1 MYFVLFVFIEWL
13 MYILD
18 KFIDRNVIC
27 YINFEKYLYIFI
39 YLYLL
44 LKKRYSYL
52 QLYVLKVIIYWYG
65 LYYGYIEVL
74 IVKYQCKVSIKK
86 KIYNLIIK

>member
-74 IVKYQCKVSIKK
+74 IVKYQCKVSI
-86 KIYNLIIK
+86 

>member
-86 KIYNLIIK
+86 KIYN

>member
-39 YLYLL
+39 YICY
-44 LKKRYSYL
+44 
-52 QLYVLKVIIYWYG
+52 
-65 LYYGYIEVL
+65 
-74 IVKYQCKVSIKK
+74 
-86 KIYNLIIK
+86 

>member
-86 KIYNLIIK
+86 IIYNLIIK